1 VLTASAPEVRSLGWT
16 LLPLVIIS
24 SGVALALALM
34 INNIQRQYPRYWI
47 KESVAEVEDE
57 ADEKGID
64 PESKYKDEMGSQPE
78 AWLSATTLASHVT
91 IPERAYLPV

>member
-1 VLTASAPEVRSLGWT
+1 MT
-16 LLPLVIIS
+16 
-24 SGVALALALM
+24 LALALM
-34 INNIQRQYPRYWI
+34 INNIQKQYPRYWI
-47 KESVAEVEDE
+47 TESVADVEVEE

-64 PESKYKDEMGSQPE
+64 SVSIDMGEMGSQPD